1 MKPPSHD
8 AGGLRSW
15 DSYPERSTAL
25 MITAL
30 VNASRLA
37 GRTVMR
43 CVLWPIVLY
52 FYLTAKDARRAS
64 KDYLRRVLER
74 EPQTGDVL
82 RHFHTFATVFI
93 DRVYLLS
100 DDDQK
105 LQIEAQVAEE
115 VMQTIQGS
123 RGCLLL
129 VAHFGS
135 FEALRI
141 KGTRR
146 AEAPISI
153 VLDRQV
159 GRMAMSLLEKLNP
172 ILASRIIDA
181 SRRGP
186 DLMLDIKQA
195 IEAGHIVGIMADRAR
210 ADERFVVVRFLGGS
224 IRLPAGPWIVAGMLG
239 IPVVLG
245 FGTYRGGRSYQCQL
259 ELFERRIE
267 LPRERREESLQRC
280 AQRYADRLEEHV
292 RASPFNWFNFH
303 DYWIGEESVS
313 DGTAA
318 H

>member
-1 MKPPSHD
+1 VKPTPPD

-15 DSYPERSTAL
+15 DSYPERSTPL
-25 MITAL
+25 MISVL
-30 VNASRLA
+30 VHATRLV

-43 CVLWPIVLY
+43 FVLWPIVLY
-52 FYLTAKDARRAS
+52 FYLTANDARRAS
-64 KDYLRRVLER
+64 RDYLRRVLER
-74 EPQTGDVL
+74 EPRTGEVL

-100 DDDQK
+100 EEDQNIE
-105 LQIEAQVAEE
+105 IEARVAQE
-115 VMQTIQGS
+115 VVQTVQGAQ
-123 RGCLLL
+123 GCLLL

-153 VLDRQV
+153 VLDRRV
-159 GRMAMSLLEKLNP
+159 GRMAMSLLERLNP
-172 ILASRIIDA
+172 VLASRIIDA

-195 IEAGHIVGIMADRAR
+195 IEAGHIVGMMADRAR
-210 ADERFVVVRFLGGS
+210 ADERSIVVRFLGGS
-224 IRLPAGPWIVAGMLG
+224 IRVPAGPWIVAGMLG

-245 FGTYRGGRSYQCQL
+245 FGIYCGGRSYECQL

-267 LPRERREESLQRC
+267 LPRERREDSLRQY
-280 AQRYADRLEEHV
+280 AQRYAARLEEHV
-292 RASPFNWFNFH
+292 RAAPFNWFNFH
-303 DYWIGEESVS
+303 DYWIDEGTVR

>member
-1 MKPPSHD
+1 MKPVPHD

-15 DSYPERSTAL
+15 DSYPERSTPF
-25 MITAL
+25 MISAL
-30 VNASRLA
+30 VNTTRLL

-43 CVLWPIVLY
+43 LVLWPIVLY
-52 FYLTAKDARRAS
+52 FYLTAGDARRAS
-64 KDYLRRVLER
+64 QDYLRRVLER
-74 EPQTGDVL
+74 EPRAGEIL

-93 DRVYLLS
+93 DRVYLLA

-105 LQIEAQVAEE
+105 LQIEARVAEN
-115 VMQTIQGS
+115 VLQTIQGS

-159 GRMAMSLLEKLNP
+159 GRMAMSLLERLNP

-186 DLMLDIKQA
+186 DLVLDIKQA
-195 IEAGHIVGIMADRAR
+195 LEAGHIVGMMADRAR
-210 ADERFVVVRFLGGS
+210 VDERSVVVRFLGGS
-224 IRLPAGPWIVAGMLG
+224 IRLPAGPWIVAGTLG

-245 FGTYRGGRSYQCQL
+245 YGVYRGGRSYECQL

-267 LPRERREESLQRC
+267 LPRERREESLREC
-280 AQRYADRLEEHV
+280 AQRYATRLEEHV
-292 RASPFNWFNFH
+292 RAAPFNWFNFH
-303 DYWIGEESVS
+303 DYWIDEGSAR
-313 DGTAA
+313 DATAA
-318 H
+318 R